1 MKHVIILGVEFFG
14 GAKMS
19 EDNGLINE
27 EELVDETIELTL
39 HSLLTNPTGKHTAF
53 MSSRARIIEDLEN
66 RYAKMLSKHKKFNFQ
81 VFKKSKEYIFVFKI
95 PSETHDE
102 FLYDVVILFTP
113 KEKEHEKDRTLN
125 RYTLS
130 LFSNSPNFTF
140 TYTYVLSKNDILAK
154 FMKPKCSPKALSDA
168 PKVRNPVEV
177 YGFEKS
183 CYYACMYI
191 KQAGLTNKFD
201 LDSNVFIFNQGKI
214 MRTVASQDDK
224 LKEYN
229 LFKSN
234 KKAKGSKT
242 PSKKKPVT
250 KKKTTK

>member
-1 MKHVIILGVEFFG
+1 MADDSGV
-14 GAKMS
+14 
-19 EDNGLINE
+19 INE
-27 EELVDETIELTL
+27 DLVQEEPITLTL
-39 HSLLTNPTGKHTAF
+39 HSLLTNPTGKHTAY
-53 MSSRARIIEDLEN
+53 MSSRARIIEDLEA
-66 RYAKMLSKHKKFNFQ
+66 RYARMLGKHKGFEFK

-95 PSETHDE
+95 PSETHDN
-102 FLYDVVILFTP
+102 FMYDVVILFTP
-113 KEKEHEKDRTLN
+113 KEKEYEKDRTLN

-140 TYTYVLSKNDILAK
+140 TYTYVLNKNDILAK
-154 FMKPKCSPKALSDA
+154 FMKPKCSPAAIKDA

-191 KQAGLTNKFD
+191 RQLGLTNKFD
-201 LDSNVFIFNQGKI
+201 LDANVFLYNQGRI
-214 MRTVASQDDK
+214 MKMVASQEDK

-234 KKAKGSKT
+234 KKQKGKSATKKT
-242 PSKKKPVT
+242 TTTKKPIPK
-250 KKKTTK
+250 KKKTK